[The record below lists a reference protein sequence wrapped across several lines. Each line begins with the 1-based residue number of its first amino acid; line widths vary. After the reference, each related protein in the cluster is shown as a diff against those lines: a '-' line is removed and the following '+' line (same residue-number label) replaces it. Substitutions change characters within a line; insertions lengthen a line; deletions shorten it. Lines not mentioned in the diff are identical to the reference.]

1 MMKHLYGVKSD
12 APKVAGRRWPLRL
25 VYAMLLIAL
34 LADLL
39 ANDKPLACR
48 MEGKWYFPVFRQL
61 LVDAG
66 LGQWPPAQLNAD
78 WHTYTYELS
87 LWPLIRYTAGRLDLN
102 NSNYKSPFDEQQLR
116 SPAFR
121 HWLGTDRLGRDT
133 AAGLVAGT
141 RTAVLVGGLAMG
153 LAGLI
158 GLLLGGLA
166 GYFGDHGWQLSRAR
180 LGGGLLGLLAG
191 GFYAFI
197 SPWFT
202 SGRGFLEKIALGA
215 CLLWLCVWLLAT
227 LSQRLLRQRP
237 WWQQPV
243 ALPLDLLVMRLVEII
258 DAIPGL
264 MLLLSIL
271 AIVAK
276 PSIWTVVVVIA
287 LIGWIGVAR
296 FVRAELLRIREL
308 DYITAARSMGLSEM
322 RILWRH
328 ALPNALRPVVIT
340 LAFGAAAA
348 ILLEA
353 YLSFL
358 GIGLPADLVTW
369 GGQIQAV
376 RSNIA
381 AWWLAVFPG
390 LAIFATVAALNLL
403 GESYLE
409 RR

>member
-1 MMKHLYGVKSD
+1 MRERSFFGKSG
-12 APKVAGRRWPLRL
+12 AAGAGRRWPLRV
-25 VYAMLLIAL
+25 VYGLLLIAL

-48 MEGKWYFPVFRQL
+48 LEGQWHFPVFRQL

-66 LGQWPPAQLNAD
+66 LGQWPAAQLNAD
-78 WHTYTYELS
+78 WHSYTYEFS
-87 LWPLIRYTAGRLDLN
+87 LWPLIRYTANRLDLK
-102 NSNYKSPFDEQQLR
+102 NSNYKSPFDLQQLR

-153 LAGLI
+153 LAGLL

-166 GYFGDHGWQLSRAR
+166 GFFGDHGWQLSRAR

-191 GFYAFI
+191 VFY
-197 SPWFT
+197 
-202 SGRGFLEKIALGA
+202 GFLSPYFTGGGGFLGKIALGFGLLLTGV
-215 CLLWLCVWLLAT
+215 CLLAALA
-227 LSQRLLRQRP
+227 QRLLRRRS

-271 AIVAK
+271 AIVAR

-308 DYITAARSMGLSEM
+308 DYITAARSIGLSEM

-328 ALPNALRPVVIT
+328 ALPNALRPVIIT

-358 GIGLPADLVTW
+358 GIGLPPDLVTW
-369 GGQIQAV
+369 GGQIQGV
-376 RSNIA
+376 RSNIG

-390 LAIFATVAALNLL
+390 LAIFVTVASLNVL

-409 RR
+409 RK